1 MLQFLVY
8 TLVIEACFS
17 GRAAGGS
24 GTGWK
29 AGTWYGGG
37 GLLPPMCLGLR
48 AMFCRRL
55 LSTLLDV
62 LEARLSRVLGPRERE
77 RERRRRGERKR
88 ESKRCYGG
96 EKMTRVK

>member
-1 MLQFLVY
+1 MLQVLVY

-17 GRAAGGS
+17 GRVAGGS
-24 GTGWK
+24 GTGRK

-37 GLLPPMCLGLR
+37 GLLVPMCLGLR

-62 LEARLSRVLGPRERE
+62 LEARLSRVLGPRERKRKKE
-77 RERRRRGERKR
+77 KKRKRKKR
-88 ESKRCYGG
+88 ESKGVTV
-96 EKMTRVK
+96 EKR